1 MAGAPG
7 RSGRRAKPTARKELA
22 GNPGKR
28 ALNKDEPAFTPIK
41 GVSPPEWFDEYAST
55 MWIMA
60 AKELCAQQVLCA
72 TDLHNLEMFCVAYST
87 ARKSQAHVATH
98 GVVMVGATG
107 GPVKNPAL
115 TALNEAMKQLASFGG
130 MLGLDPSS
138 RARLVGAGK
147 KTSKNPFTNL

>member
-28 ALNKDEPAFTPIK
+28 ALNKEEPSFTPIK
-41 GVSPPEWFDEYAST
+41 GASPPEWFDELSST
-55 MWIMA
+55 MWVMV

-87 ARKSQAHVATH
+87 ARQSQEHVAKH
-98 GVVMVGATG
+98 GVVMEGATG

-115 TALNEAMKQLASFGG
+115 TALNEAMKQMASFGG

-138 RARLVGAGK
+138 RSRLIGAGK

>member
-41 GVSPPEWFDEYAST
+41 GASPPEWFDEYAST
-55 MWIMA
+55 MWVLA

-87 ARKSQAHVATH
+87 ARNSQEHVAKH
-98 GVVMVGATG
+98 GVVMIGATG

>member
-1 MAGAPG
+1 
-7 RSGRRAKPTARKELA
+7 
-22 GNPGKR
+22 
-28 ALNKDEPAFTPIK
+28 
-41 GVSPPEWFDEYAST
+41 
-55 MWIMA
+55 
-60 AKELCAQQVLCA
+60 
-72 TDLHNLEMFCVAYST
+72 MFCVAYST
-87 ARKSQAHVATH
+87 ARKSQKHVAEH